1 MEEKVK
7 YQEKIEYYENLVDSL
22 NLEILSLNKKLDHLK
37 NLLNEFIKKKSFP
50 DNFTTPESAKVK
62 KSTSS
67 KKILALKKRQLRKRV
82 LEVQNCMIKNAG
94 CGEETNEKVIAP
106 NMAKLVSELIKSK
119 PKLFSLAL
127 KNHPKLLKITHQLT
141 PKEASLVHG
150 GTFRTWSARRKC
162 VSVLSKL
169 LHFNPYG
176 SEDKQRKYENEK
188 IPFLDDNLI
197 TGTLLLY

>member
-1 MEEKVK
+1 
-7 YQEKIEYYENLVDSL
+7 
-22 NLEILSLNKKLDHLK
+22 
-37 NLLNEFIKKKSFP
+37 
-50 DNFTTPESAKVK
+50 
-62 KSTSS
+62 
-67 KKILALKKRQLRKRV
+67 
-82 LEVQNCMIKNAG
+82 MIKNAG

-162 VSVLSKL
+162 VSVLTKV
-169 LHFNPYG
+169 LHSNPYG